1 MFGVSR
7 LFTHSL
13 KADYPIGLTST
24 ANPSNTGVVSIIS
37 RNDLVLRG
45 IVAMPTD
52 GLVLLTSL
60 DGDVRTDGGG
70 AVLGA
75 GPAARAAG
83 DVSLTVDG
91 AGGPLSIEAG
101 GIVRIAVALSA
112 GGHVLVQ
119 SGIKAG
125 GDVFI
130 DAPYG
135 IQAAAPTST
144 ITANILQITSDQGG
158 IGTSELPLAIDTRG
172 SASGDGF
179 GLAAIASGD
188 IFVTEM
194 SGDLP
199 LVRPTE
205 WVPQRRSSRCL
216 AMCVW
221 RR

>member
-1 MFGVSR
+1 M
-7 LFTHSL
+7 
-13 KADYPIGLTST
+13 
-24 ANPSNTGVVSIIS
+24 
-37 RNDLVLRG
+37 
-45 IVAMPTD
+45 
-52 GLVLLTSL
+52 
-60 DGDVRTDGGG
+60 
-70 AVLGA
+70 
-75 GPAARAAG
+75 
-83 DVSLTVDG
+83 
-91 AGGPLSIEAG
+91 
-101 GIVRIAVALSA
+101 
-112 GGHVLVQ
+112 LVQ

-144 ITANILQITSDQGG
+144 ITAHILQITSDQGG

-205 WVPQRRSSRCL
+205 WVPAASVQSVLGDVRLEAVSGSIL
-216 AMCVW
+216 DAW
-221 RR
+221 H